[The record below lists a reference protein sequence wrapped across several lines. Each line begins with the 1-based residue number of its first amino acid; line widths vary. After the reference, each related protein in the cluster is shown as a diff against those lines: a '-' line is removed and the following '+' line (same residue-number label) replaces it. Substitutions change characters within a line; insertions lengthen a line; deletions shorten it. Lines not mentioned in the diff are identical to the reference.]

1 MTNLLIDSIAI
12 EVADSNSSVLESSAG
27 VALEVPLVLSS
38 EVIEVTIAGGQ
49 GPPGPT
55 GPTGEPFIAPPV
67 TLTDAAT
74 ILVDASLGALMRV
87 TLGGNRTLAKPT
99 NPADGQ
105 MIMFEIKQDG
115 TGSRTI
121 TFAAGYNFG
130 TDLTGITLSTAP
142 GVTDRVLVQYVLAR
156 DEWDVNGL
164 MKGF

>member
-12 EVADSNSSVLESSAG
+12 EVADSNLSILESSAG
-27 VALEVPLVLSS
+27 VALELPLVLSS
-38 EVIEVTIAGGQ
+38 EVIEVTIPGAP

-55 GPTGEPFIAPPV
+55 GAPYIAPPV
-67 TLTDAAT
+67 DLTDAAT

-105 MIMFEIKQDG
+105 AIMFEIKQDG
-115 TGSRTI
+115 SGGRTI
-121 TFAAGYNFG
+121 AFASGYNFG
-130 TDLTGITLSTAP
+130 TDLIAVTLSTTP
-142 GVTDRVLVQYVLAR
+142 GATDRVLVQYVLAR
-156 DEWDVNGL
+156 DEWDVTGL